1 MRNTLNCFFAFA
13 FFLFFSCG
21 LNSDTLINQV
31 NSDELLEFIEIN
43 NAVLVDVRTH
53 DEYNGGYIENS
64 LNIDYLSIDFNKNV
78 EKLDKNTPIVLYCRS
93 GKRSSKSANILSKL
107 GFKEIYNLNGGILD
121 WNEIGNTVVFNDT
134 IN

>member
-53 DEYNGGYIENS
+53 DEYSSGYIENS
-64 LNIDYLSIDFNKNV
+64 LNIDYLSIDFNQNV
-78 EKLDKNTPIVLYCRS
+78 EELDKNTPIVLYCRS
-93 GKRSSKSANILSKL
+93 GKRSSRSANILSKL
-107 GFKEIYNLNGGILD
+107 GFNEVYNLQGGILD
-121 WNEIGNTVVFNDT
+121 WVEIGNTVVFNDT